1 MSTAAIVESISDAAR
16 TVNGE
21 IGKQIDHL
29 ALAATAIDQSFYR
42 IPPCPAAFAADDA
55 QTAKPRTKIA
65 ESDGAVTRHR
75 VTSERQR
82 ELWTVRDCYRSS
94 VTLSR
99 IIILA
104 DLRSRR

>member
-42 IPPCPAAFAADDA
+42 IPPCPAAFAAEDA
-55 QTAKPRTKIA
+55 QTA
-65 ESDGAVTRHR
+65 EGAVTRHR

-82 ELWTVRDCYRSS
+82 ELWTVRDC
-94 VTLSR
+94 
-99 IIILA
+99 
-104 DLRSRR
+104 